1 MKTSLLVA
9 TRSSI
14 TRSMR
19 TSSARPARSVSRR
32 IRSPSEGTNRR
43 TRIERQE
50 GTIGFQLQAV
60 EAQPGQT
67 RIRMKPSSFLVGM
80 LVDPVYFTFE
90 SGTGK
95 LVRLEGR
102 VPPKVRAGKGW
113 RDFDARVEYRYV
125 AGEYKYLAKAAGAGR
140 LPPRILGGLA
150 ANPGPP

>member
-60 EAQPGQT
+60 EAQLAQVEYPVT
-67 RIRMKPSSFLVGM
+67 REDLVETAE
-80 LVDPVYFTFE
+80 DNEAPVEVINFF
-90 SGTGK
+90 K
-95 LVRLEGR
+95 AL
-102 VPPKVRAGKGW
+102 PKERYGSAEEVL
-113 RDFDARVEYRYV
+113 RDFAEAERRFALGNAPDDRGRRDNIGKV
-125 AGEYKYLAKAAGAGR
+125 AAEDQSKH
-140 LPPRILGGLA
+140 P
-150 ANPGPP
+150 